1 MPLPSL
7 LKPTI
12 KTKFQVDFDWWK
24 SQDSNWRTSLLT
36 FLCEEHQVL
45 FAAYENVANIDLVD
59 PQTGEISQGDAILNT
74 LVDHCAHQTGF
85 ISPNAPLVDSIF
97 KVFLVHKNQPMSAE
111 ELSALL
117 GKPAQTI
124 LSTIGTGRVYK
135 GIRPILT

>member
-1 MPLPSL
+1 MALPSL
-7 LKPTI
+7 LKPTM

-24 SQDSNWRTSLLT
+24 SQDRNWRQSLIA
-36 FLCEEHQVL
+36 FLCEEHQTL
-45 FAAYENVANIDLVD
+45 FAAYENEANIDIVN
-59 PQTGEISQGDAILNT
+59 PFTGEVSQGDAILNT
-74 LVDHCAHQTGF
+74 LVEHCAVQEGF

-97 KVFLVHKNQPMSAE
+97 KIFLVNQNKAMTAE

-135 GIRPILT
+135 GIRPILA